1 MAVNSEIVDV
11 LVEAISALNLRVDEV
26 FSQQAIQQAVIEAN
40 ARTDQK
46 LDAIVGNQ
54 IKEAAENW
62 LRDNIAQPQDGKD
75 GVDGRTPT
83 EAEIKLAVNLWFQL
97 NQESLRGT
105 DGIDGKDGRDGKDG
119 KDGRSGIDGK
129 NGKDGK
135 DGRAGVDGTDGV
147 GIALIEQRDEK
158 SFFITLTTG
167 EEFQIDL
174 PTSKASGFFGGNNG
188 GGGGGAGAT
197 VLNDLTDVVIND
209 VLDLDVLQ
217 YDAASMV
224 WRNTSGVY
232 DGGTFN

>member
-11 LVEAISALNLRVDEV
+11 LVEAISALNVRVDDV
-26 FSQQAIQQAVIEAN
+26 FSQQAIQQAIIEAN

-46 LDAIVGNQ
+46 LDVIVGNQ

-62 LRDNIAQPQDGKD
+62 LRDNITQPQDGKD

-97 NQESLRGT
+97 NQESLRGA
-105 DGIDGKDGRDGKDG
+105 DGVDGRDGKDGQDGRSGIDGKDGKDGRDGKDG
-119 KDGRSGIDGK
+119 KAGADG
-129 NGKDGK
+129 
-135 DGRAGVDGTDGV
+135 ADGV

-174 PTSKASGFFGGNNG
+174 PTSRIGGFGGGSTG
-188 GGGGGAGAT
+188 GGGGGGGAT
-197 VLNDLTDVVIND
+197 VLNDLTDVVING
-209 VLDLDVLQ
+209 VLDMDVLQ

-224 WRNTSGVY
+224 WRNSSGVF